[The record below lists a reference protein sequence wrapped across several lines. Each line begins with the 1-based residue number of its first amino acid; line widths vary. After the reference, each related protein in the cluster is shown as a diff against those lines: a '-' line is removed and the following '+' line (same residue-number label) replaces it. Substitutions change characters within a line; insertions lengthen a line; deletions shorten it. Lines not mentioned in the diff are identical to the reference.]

1 MVTALL
7 FPPVQLLAA
16 CQRRRAACRCGAA
29 RHPERAAPGDAP
41 PQNGTMSG
49 RRPLQEGRGAIMQPP
64 TLQGL
69 PGGGQKHGSAPGTP
83 VACALCAAA
92 QRCRH
97 LAWRESALPAG
108 SARLQLVSLCLCRAA
123 SGPPCAPSPAV
134 RDRACQRQPEASLR
148 ACCVLWS
155 VTALS
160 KPCSTCGCA
169 AHM

>member
-83 VACALCAAA
+83 LACALRAAA
-92 QRCRH
+92 EQSRH
-97 LAWRESALPAG
+97 PARRVSALPAP
-108 SARLQLVSLCLCRAA
+108 ARATVPVPSCERAA
-123 SGPPCAPSPAV
+123 TSAQPGSTWQSLSAPAGGRRQGLLPVVSGHYPGHAV
-134 RDRACQRQPEASLR
+134 HYAYSR
-148 ACCVLWS
+148 
-155 VTALS
+155 
-160 KPCSTCGCA
+160 
-169 AHM
+169 